1 MDTLDLVVVALAI
14 LAGVGGYRI
23 GFVARASSWAGM
35 AIGILIAFRLLPAL
49 TSSETDGQRILL
61 LGLVVVFAGAILGQV
76 LGLVV
81 GAQLR
86 MVIPI
91 GGAQSA
97 DRVGGAAA
105 GAIGVLVA

>member
-61 LGLVVVFAGAILGQV
+61 LGLVVVFAGAILGQEHWHCN
-76 LGLVV
+76 V
-81 GAQLR
+81 GE
-86 MVIPI
+86 
-91 GGAQSA
+91 
-97 DRVGGAAA
+97 
-105 GAIGVLVA
+105 